1 MSGTGVSTISINC
14 ADSSV
19 KYRNQW
25 LRTACKGPIYLDE
38 TKENRYEQLTT
49 YDIAVL
55 FHRTIRVARE
65 HN

>member
-1 MSGTGVSTISINC
+1 MSGMGVPTISINC

-19 KYRNQW
+19 KYSNQW
-25 LRTACKGPIYLDE
+25 LRTACKGTIYLDE
-38 TKENRYEQLTT
+38 TKENRYEQHTT

-65 HN
+65 YN